1 MNNNRTKAVAWAI
14 VWTVSAG
21 AFQLVSMA
29 QPHGDSQHGGGGGGM
44 MGGWGGTGQYG
55 TLEIVGLM
63 IGIAIL
69 VLLVVLA
76 VQRRSKTS

>member
-1 MNNNRTKAVAWAI
+1 MNKNGTKAVVRAM
-14 VWTVSAG
+14 VGTVSAT

-29 QPHGDSQHGGGGGGM
+29 QPHGDSQHGGGGGM

-55 TLEIVGLM
+55 TVEILGLT

-69 VLLVVLA
+69 VLLVVL
-76 VQRRSKTS
+76 VVRRSSN

>member
-1 MNNNRTKAVAWAI
+1 MNKNGTKTVVRAI
-14 VWTVSAG
+14 AGTVSAT

-29 QPHGDSQHGGGGGGM
+29 QPHGDSQHGGGGGM

-69 VLLVVLA
+69 VLLVVL
-76 VQRRSKTS
+76 VFRRGSRTN